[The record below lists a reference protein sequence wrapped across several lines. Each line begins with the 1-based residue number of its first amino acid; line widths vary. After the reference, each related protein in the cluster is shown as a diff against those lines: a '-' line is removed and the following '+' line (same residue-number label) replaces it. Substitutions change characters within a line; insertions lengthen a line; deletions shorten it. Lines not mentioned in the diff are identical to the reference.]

1 MSKKI
6 VLNQIGYCRT
16 MNKTAAFVGIADDF
30 SVVDALTGRTVFQ
43 AAAAKPVSDKASSD
57 TVSVMDFSKLDRCGS
72 YYIRAGRRR
81 SPVFSI
87 SEKPYS
93 ELKTALLKGLY
104 YNRCASLDKRYAG
117 EYAHESCHT
126 ELVPLFDSPAKR
138 LDVSGGWHDSGGYG
152 KYTVCTCVTLGHLL
166 YAYMLFP
173 ESFTEST
180 DIPESGSE
188 VPDILSECRV
198 GLEWLLKMQARDGGV
213 YHKVS
218 SVKTVA
224 IIMPEDDITEQFVFP
239 RSHQAAACFCAVTSL
254 ASRVFRS
261 VDGEFSGRLHEAS
274 INAWIWLMCM
284 RTLL

>member
-93 ELKTALLKGLY
+93 ELKTALLKGL
-104 YNRCASLDKRYAG
+104 SLI
-117 EYAHESCHT
+117 H
-126 ELVPLFDSPAKR
+126 
-138 LDVSGGWHDSGGYG
+138 
-152 KYTVCTCVTLGHLL
+152 
-166 YAYMLFP
+166 
-173 ESFTEST
+173 
-180 DIPESGSE
+180 I
-188 VPDILSECRV
+188 
-198 GLEWLLKMQARDGGV
+198 
-213 YHKVS
+213 
-218 SVKTVA
+218 
-224 IIMPEDDITEQFVFP
+224 
-239 RSHQAAACFCAVTSL
+239 
-254 ASRVFRS
+254 
-261 VDGEFSGRLHEAS
+261 
-274 INAWIWLMCM
+274 
-284 RTLL
+284 